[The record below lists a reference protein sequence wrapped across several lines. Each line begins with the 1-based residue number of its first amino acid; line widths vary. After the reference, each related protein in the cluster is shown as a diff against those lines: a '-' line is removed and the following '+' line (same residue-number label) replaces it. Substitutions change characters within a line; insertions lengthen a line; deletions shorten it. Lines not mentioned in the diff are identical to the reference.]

1 MITESKN
8 SIVDSFKDRCK
19 KHNLKITPQRLV
31 IYRELLKSIDHPS
44 ADAIFK
50 KVRRSFPNISFDT
63 VNRTLLTFSKI
74 GMVHVVEGYGDPKR
88 FDPKMDKH
96 HHFRCI
102 KCNNIIDFYNESYD
116 KIKIP
121 NELKKQFNVLS
132 KKVVLE
138 GTCNRCLK
146 KK

>member
-1 MITESKN
+1 M
-8 SIVDSFKDRCK
+8 DSFKDRCK
-19 KHNLKITPQRLV
+19 KFNLKITPQRLA
-31 IYRELLKSIDHPS
+31 IYKELLKSKDHPS

-50 KVRRSFPNISFDT
+50 KVRRTFPNISFDT
-63 VNRTLLTFSKI
+63 VNRTLLTFSKV

-102 KCNNIIDFYNESYD
+102 KCNTIIDFYNESYD
-116 KIKIP
+116 KIKTP
-121 NELKKQFNVLS
+121 KEFEKQFNVLS

-138 GTCNRCLK
+138 GICDKCLGK
-146 KK
+146 R